1 MRFLCAFFAGF
12 AYLLF
17 ADALPNGQSLG
28 KRLLSIATVD
38 SKTRKGCSLSQSF
51 TRNAGVLVIIDWVCI
66 FLESRTRLGDM
77 FAKTIVIQ
85 TGNLTTV
92 RSLADIY
99 DDGKAGAV
107 RGKSWMDD
115 KFNDLLH
122 FAAVL
127 RGAMTCVV
135 CVVWRHAASLGFSR
149 TSSLLRRAI
158 RVMRGIDG
166 VHVEHSRTYKTHHL
180 C

>member
-1 MRFLCAFFAGF
+1 MDANPPAKRPTILASIGRRLLARIIDSAIAVLIFFIVKFSADALSAFVPAFTAKVGFLSAFFAGF

-51 TRNAGVLVIIDWVCI
+51 TRNAGVLVIIDWVWI

-85 TGNLTTV
+85 TGNLITV

-99 DDGKAGAV
+99 DDGKSGAV
-107 RGKSWMDD
+107 RGK
-115 KFNDLLH
+115 
-122 FAAVL
+122 
-127 RGAMTCVV
+127 G
-135 CVVWRHAASLGFSR
+135 
-149 TSSLLRRAI
+149 
-158 RVMRGIDG
+158 
-166 VHVEHSRTYKTHHL
+166 
-180 C
+180 